1 MIKHLCISIFFIASV
16 AAFAQEPVNPEE
28 SKQRKLS
35 RLEEIVVTAE
45 KSLGTSGETGTRLNV
60 EDVKLIEQA
69 RAAEQ

>member
-1 MIKHLCISIFFIASV
+1 MIKHLCICIFLIAS
-16 AAFAQEPVNPEE
+16 AAASAQESVNPEE
-28 SKQRKLS
+28 SKQRQLS

-45 KSLGTSGETGTRLNV
+45 KSPGTSGETGTRLNV

>member
-16 AAFAQEPVNPEE
+16 SALAQEPLNPEE